1 MLLTSDIAIDTQAL
15 EEVAQTVTQAAKEAV
30 PEDVSQKI
38 SLFQKYWDQLPE
50 KALGLGIRI
59 ALALIT
65 LVVGIWVIKIIRK
78 ILKKSLE
85 KSKADAGVAQFLDS
99 FVKAVL
105 MILLIFMIATNF
117 GVDAA
122 SIVAV
127 LGSMGVAIGLALQ
140 GSLANFAGGVL
151 ILLMKPF
158 KVGDYIREDSHGN
171 EGTVTQIELFY
182 TKLITVDKHV
192 VVLPNGAL
200 ANTSLR
206 NFTALEYR
214 RVDMTVG
221 ISYTADIK
229 KAKEVAQKAM
239 LEHKLVVDFEPY
251 SVYVKELADSA
262 VVLGMYCHVKS
273 SDFIQARENLLETVK
288 LAFDEN
294 GIHIPYPQL
303 DVHMS

>member
-1 MLLTSDIAIDTQAL
+1 MLLSGELTIDKETL
-15 EEVAQTVTQAAKEAV
+15 ENVAQTVTEAV
-30 PEDVSQKI
+30 PEDVSEKI
-38 SLFQKYWDQLPE
+38 SLFQKYWEQLPE

-59 ALALIT
+59 VLAILTLII
-65 LVVGIWVIKIIRK
+65 GIWVIKILRK

-85 KSKADAGVAQFLDS
+85 KSKADVGVAQFLDS
-99 FVKAVL
+99 FAKTVM

-140 GSLANFAGGVL
+140 GSLANIAGGVL

-158 KVGDYIREDSHGN
+158 KVGDYIREDSHQN
-171 EGTVTQIELFY
+171 EGTVTKIELFY

-221 ISYTADIK
+221 ISYHADLK
-229 KAKEVAQKAM
+229 KAKEVAEKTM
-239 LEHKLVVDFEPY
+239 LENPLVVDYEPHR
-251 SVYVKELADSA
+251 VFVRELADSA

-273 SDFIQARENLLETVK
+273 SDFITARETLLEEVK
-288 LAFDEN
+288 LAFDAN
-294 GIHIPYPQL
+294 GIAIPYPQV
-303 DVHMS
+303 DVHMIDRG

>member
-1 MLLTSDIAIDTQAL
+1 MLLTSDITIDTQAI
-15 EEVAQTVTQAAKEAV
+15 EEAAQNAVQVAKEAV

-38 SLFQKYWDQLPE
+38 SLFQRYWEQLPE

-59 ALALIT
+59 VLAILTLII
-65 LVVGIWVIKIIRK
+65 GIWVIKIIRK

-85 KSKADAGVAQFLDS
+85 RSKADIGVAQFLDS
-99 FVKAVL
+99 FAKTVM

-140 GSLANFAGGVL
+140 GSLANIAGGVL

-158 KVGDYIREDSHGN
+158 KVGDFIREDSHKN
-171 EGTVTQIELFY
+171 EGTVTKIELFY
-182 TKLITVDKHV
+182 TKLITVDKKV

-200 ANTSLR
+200 ANTSLI
-206 NFTALEYR
+206 NYSTLEYR
-214 RVDMTVG
+214 RVDMEVG

-229 KAKEVAQKAM
+229 KAKEVATKAM
-239 LEHKLVVDFEPY
+239 LDHKLVVEFEPY

-262 VVLGMYCHVKS
+262 VVLGLYCHVKS
-273 SDFIQARENLLETVK
+273 SDFIPAREALLEQVK
-288 LAFDEN
+288 LAFDAN
-294 GIHIPYPQL
+294 GITIPFPQL